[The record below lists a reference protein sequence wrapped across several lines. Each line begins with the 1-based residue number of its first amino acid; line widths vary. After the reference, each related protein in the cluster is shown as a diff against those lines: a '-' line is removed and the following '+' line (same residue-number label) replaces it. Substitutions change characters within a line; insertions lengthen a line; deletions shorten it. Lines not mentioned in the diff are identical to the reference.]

1 MNGMN
6 GKSDYRKSSKT
17 RRLASG
23 LIFIALVLSVGGIG
37 SAGVSAAGSTGGD
50 SHGGAPTAI
59 TCPGTPA
66 QCFADVPVGNTF
78 FEYANHVFQQGV
90 VTGYACGGAGEP
102 CDANNRPY
110 YRPDSQ
116 VNRGQM
122 SKFVD
127 QARRQPGVAIVG
139 TLAGS
144 DPPGFSVTITG
155 THAIVGKSTS
165 GAGVVGLSSTW
176 RGLSGFSQIND
187 GVWGE
192 SVDGYGVAGV
202 STGIGTGV
210 KGISQGFG
218 VIGESQGA
226 GILIAGVL
234 GTGANAVGVYGSSTN
249 NTGVFGISANG
260 AAGYF
265 EGDVTVTGTCYG
277 CLGPMQIDDPLDPA
291 HKYLYQAGVASPDMM
306 NIYNGN
312 VTTDANG
319 EAVVALPDYFGALNK
334 DYRYQLTP
342 IGQFAQVIVAQEIAD
357 NSFTIKTDK
366 PNVKVSWQV
375 TGVRQDA
382 YANAHRTPTQV
393 DKPEAEQGKYLH
405 PTELGQPASVG
416 INYGAQQKLEQGV
429 TSSR

>member
-1 MNGMN
+1 MKRMNGTS
-6 GKSDYRKSSKT
+6 GSRKSSKT
-17 RRLASG
+17 RLLASG

-37 SAGVSAAGSTGGD
+37 GAGVSAAESTGGD
-50 SHGGAPTAI
+50 LHGDAPTAI

-66 QCFADVPVGNTF
+66 QCFADVAVGNTF

-110 YRPDSQ
+110 YHPDSQ
-116 VNRGQM
+116 VTRGQM

-127 QARRQPGVAIVG
+127 QARRQPGVAIIG

-176 RGLSGFSQIND
+176 RGLSGFSQSND

-192 SVDGYGVAGV
+192 SVDSYGVAGV
-202 STGIGTGV
+202 STGTGVGV
-210 KGISQGFG
+210 KGISNTFG
-218 VIGESQGA
+218 VIGESLG
-226 GILIAGVL
+226 GGPIAGVL
-234 GTGANAVGVYGSSTN
+234 GTGNNAVGVWGSSVY
-249 NTGVFGISANG
+249 NTGVYGISVNG
-260 AAGYF
+260 YAGYF
-265 EGDVTVTGTCYG
+265 AGNVTVTGTCTG

-342 IGQFAQVIVAQEIAD
+342 MGQFAQAIVAQEISD
-357 NSFTIKTDK
+357 NHFTIKTDK

-382 YANAHRTPTQV
+382 YANAHRTPTEAE
-393 DKPEAEQGKYLH
+393 KPEAEQGKYLH
-405 PTELGQPASVG
+405 PAELGQPESMG
-416 INYGAQQKLEQGV
+416 INYEAQQKLEQDV
-429 TSSR
+429 TLPK